1 MASVAITDLSK
12 NKSRTISRIGYPQS
26 KIYGFVKLTKIEEVL
41 PFRVMFTNIGL
52 SSTSA
57 LVPGIGLQV
66 IGINNYIL

>member
-1 MASVAITDLSK
+1 MASVAIIDLSK

-26 KIYGFVKLTKIEEVL
+26 KIEEVL

-52 SSTSA
+52 SS